1 MLYVSCV
8 RWARFAGRVPAKF
21 GYGNVCAATA
31 TAVRHFGNSSI
42 VYSSDVSS
50 VPLLR
55 DYQQDCINK
64 CVDAVT
70 QGKMRIG
77 VSLATGGGKT
87 VIFSNLLDR
96 FRSLGAHSSR
106 AALILVHRR
115 ELAMQA
121 ASTISKFMPDLNVQM
136 EMGKLHA
143 NLEEADVVIGSVL
156 TMVRRLEEY
165 PPDSI
170 DLIVIDEAHHAV
182 ADSYVKVL
190 AHFNAD
196 TPATR
201 VPVIGFS
208 ATFERA
214 DKRALSAVMDEII
227 YHKGI
232 LEMIDENWLCEGKFT
247 TVDVGVDL
255 SKVKSVNSDF
265 QLEGLSKVMNTK
277 EINEIVLNTYL
288 HKKKLH
294 NLKSTLLF
302 AVDVA
307 HCKTLFQTF
316 QNAGINAQYVTG
328 KTRTGERDSIVSD
341 FKNGKIQVLMNCG
354 IFTEGTDIPNVDCV
368 LLCRPTKSRSLLVQ
382 MIGRGLRK
390 HHSKEHCQII
400 DFVSSSKVG
409 VISVPTLAGID
420 DYDANLDEMT
430 MDEINSIR
438 QEIEEKRLQQEM
450 IQRETE
456 AKEQEQK
463 NHYRNIVLDSDSIE
477 LTLTNFEDFKSFCE
491 STGTTD
497 YSKLSPAAKEARLL
511 ADSKFPWVPVSRT
524 AWCFPI
530 VSGRHLRIER
540 ESTADKE
547 RIYSAKLYNRI
558 YADKQSGP
566 AYVPYRIVNIHTST
580 DLETIFNT
588 VEAFVSKMSANTPMS
603 FSKFAPWRKQSASP
617 KQKAVVRRLF
627 DKVIR
632 TEEKYADMEANVEAY
647 LKTLDK
653 GAASS
658 ILFATSLAPKYPV
671 KRILKLLSWRQA
683 QKIRNEDV

>member
-1 MLYVSCV
+1 
-8 RWARFAGRVPAKF
+8 
-21 GYGNVCAATA
+21 
-31 TAVRHFGNSSI
+31 
-42 VYSSDVSS
+42 
-50 VPLLR
+50 
-55 DYQQDCINK
+55 
-64 CVDAVT
+64 
-70 QGKMRIG
+70 
-77 VSLATGGGKT
+77 
-87 VIFSNLLDR
+87 
-96 FRSLGAHSSR
+96 
-106 AALILVHRR
+106 
-115 ELAMQA
+115 
-121 ASTISKFMPDLNVQM
+121 
-136 EMGKLHA
+136 
-143 NLEEADVVIGSVL
+143 
-156 TMVRRLEEY
+156 
-165 PPDSI
+165 
-170 DLIVIDEAHHAV
+170 
-182 ADSYVKVL
+182 
-190 AHFNAD
+190 
-196 TPATR
+196 
-201 VPVIGFS
+201 
-208 ATFERA
+208 
-214 DKRALSAVMDEII
+214 
-227 YHKGI
+227 
-232 LEMIDENWLCEGKFT
+232 MIDENWLCEGKFT

-420 DYDANLDEMT
+420 DYDANLDEMA

-491 STGTTD
+491 SMGTTD

-524 AWCFPI
+524 AWCL
-530 VSGRHLRIER
+530 SL
-540 ESTADKE
+540 
-547 RIYSAKLYNRI
+547 
-558 YADKQSGP
+558 
-566 AYVPYRIVNIHTST
+566 IH
-580 DLETIFNT
+580 I
-588 VEAFVSKMSANTPMS
+588 
-603 FSKFAPWRKQSASP
+603 
-617 KQKAVVRRLF
+617 
-627 DKVIR
+627 
-632 TEEKYADMEANVEAY
+632 
-647 LKTLDK
+647 
-653 GAASS
+653 
-658 ILFATSLAPKYPV
+658 
-671 KRILKLLSWRQA
+671 
-683 QKIRNEDV
+683 

>member
-1 MLYVSCV
+1 M
-8 RWARFAGRVPAKF
+8 
-21 GYGNVCAATA
+21 
-31 TAVRHFGNSSI
+31 
-42 VYSSDVSS
+42 
-50 VPLLR
+50 PLLR
-55 DYQQDCINK
+55 DYQQDCIDK

-96 FRSLGAHSSR
+96 FRSLDVNSTGT
-106 AALILVHRR
+106 ALILVHRR

-121 ASTISKFMPDLNVQM
+121 ASTISRFMPDLNIQM

-143 NLEEADVVIGSVL
+143 NLGEADVVIGSVL
-156 TMVRRLEEY
+156 TMVRRLEDY
-165 PPDSI
+165 PPNSI

-182 ADSYVKVL
+182 ADSYVKIL

-196 TPATR
+196 TPATT

-214 DKRALSAVMDEII
+214 DKKALSAVMDEII

-247 TVDVGVDL
+247 TVDVGADL

-288 HKKKLH
+288 HKMKLH

-307 HCKTLFQTF
+307 HCKSLFETF
-316 QNAGINAQYVTG
+316 QRAGINAQYVTG
-328 KTRTGERDSIVSD
+328 KTRTSERDAIVSD
-341 FKNGKIQVLMNCG
+341 FKDGKIQVLMNCG
-354 IFTEGTDIPNVDCV
+354 IFTEGTDIPNVDCI

-390 HHSKEHCQII
+390 HHTKEYCQII

-409 VISVPTLAGID
+409 VVSVPTLAGIE
-420 DYDANLDEMT
+420 DYEGNLDEIT
-430 MDEINSIR
+430 MEEINLLK
-438 QEIEEKRLQQEM
+438 QEIEQKQLQQEM
-450 IQRETE
+450 LQKEEEIRE
-456 AKEQEQK
+456 KEIK
-463 NHYRNIVLDSDSIE
+463 SDYKHFVLDSDSIE

-491 STGTTD
+491 SMGETD
-497 YSKLSPAAKEARLL
+497 ISKLSPAAKEARLL
-511 ADSKFPWVPVSRT
+511 ADSKYPWVPISKV
-524 AWCFPI
+524 AWCFPLLP
-530 VSGRHLRIER
+530 GRHLRIE
-540 ESTADKE
+540 KE
-547 RIYSAKLYNRI
+547 TNANKDRIYSAKLYIRI
-558 YADKQSGP
+558 YADRKSGP
-566 AYVPYRIVNIHTST
+566 AYAPYRIINVFTSP
-580 DLETIFNT
+580 DLEAVFNT
-588 VEAFVSKMSANTPMS
+588 LEAFVSKMSANSTMS
-603 FSKFAPWRKQSASP
+603 CSKFAPWRKQPASP
-617 KQKAVVRRLF
+617 KQKAVIKPLF
-627 DKVIR
+627 DRVIA
-632 TEEKYADMEANVEAY
+632 TEEKFADMAPNVDAY
-647 LKTLDK
+647 LKTLNK
-653 GAASS
+653 GGASS

-671 KRILKLLSWRQA
+671 KRILKLLSWRNA
-683 QKIRNEDV
+683 QSQQE